1 MAKATA
7 TATVTKRGE
16 TIDIVPAGAS
26 AGPDRPD
33 PASFNP
39 DLAEIVEIVRSVVAT
54 LRGDF
59 SAADVTLYG
68 ELQALGAFIAAT
80 KAEIA
85 AIRPDDIQ
93 QKHLPTATDE
103 LSAVVGATAQATGEI
118 LDVVEQIEKLGPQL
132 AAEHAAKVTEL
143 VTRIYEACNFQ
154 DITGQRITKVVKAL
168 QQIDTKVAAILAA
181 FGDKL
186 PGEHAPR
193 APDASR
199 AAVPAATAQP
209 SQATPS
215 EADLLNGPQLPGQ
228 GISQADIDA
237 LFGD

>member
-1 MAKATA
+1 MAKAMA
-7 TATVTKRGE
+7 TASVLE
-16 TIDIVPAGAS
+16 TSEGTET
-26 AGPDRPD
+26 PDR
-33 PASFNP
+33 
-39 DLAEIVEIVRSVVAT
+39 AEIVEIVRSVVSS

-59 SAADVTLYG
+59 SAADVTLFG
-68 ELQALGAFIAAT
+68 ELQALGAFIAAA

-118 LDVVEQIEKLGPQL
+118 LDVVEQIEKLGPSL

-154 DITGQRITKVVKAL
+154 DITGQRITKVVKTL
-168 QQIDTKVAAILAA
+168 QQIDAKVAAILAA

-186 PGEHAPR
+186 PGEHTAP
-193 APDASR
+193 AP
-199 AAVPAATAQP
+199 AAAPAAPAPAATSA
-209 SQATPS
+209 
-215 EADLLNGPQLPGQ
+215 EAGLLNGPQLPGQ

>member
-1 MAKATA
+1 MAKALARSEAIEMTSEA
-7 TATVTKRGE
+7 PER
-16 TIDIVPAGAS
+16 
-26 AGPDRPD
+26 
-33 PASFNP
+33 
-39 DLAEIVEIVRSVVAT
+39 AEIVEIVRSVVST

-68 ELQALGAFIAAT
+68 ELQALGSFIAAA
-80 KAEIA
+80 KAEIS

-118 LDVVEQIEKLGPQL
+118 LDVVEQIEKMRAEL
-132 AAEHAAKVTEL
+132 AAEQAAKVTDL

-154 DITGQRITKVVKAL
+154 DITGQRITKVVKTL
-168 QQIDTKVAAILAA
+168 QQIDVKVTAILAA

-186 PGEHAPR
+186 PGEHARPV
-193 APDASR
+193 PV
-199 AAVPAATAQP
+199 AVPEPAADARP
-209 SQATPS
+209 D
-215 EADLLNGPQLPGQ
+215 ADLLNGPQLPGQ

>member
-1 MAKATA
+1 MAKAMA
-7 TATVTKRGE
+7 AAMRESVTRDGA
-16 TIDIVPAGAS
+16 IDITAA
-26 AGPDRPD
+26 AD
-33 PASFNP
+33 PASRDP
-39 DLAEIVEIVRSVVAT
+39 DRAEIVEIVRGVVST

-59 SAADVTLYG
+59 SAADVTLYS
-68 ELQALGAFIAAT
+68 ELQALGGFIAAA

-103 LSAVVGATAQATGEI
+103 LSAVVGATAAATGEI

-168 QQIDTKVAAILAA
+168 QQIDAKVAAILAA

-186 PGEHAPR
+186 PGEHAPH
-193 APDASR
+193 
-199 AAVPAATAQP
+199 AAVPAALPQP
-209 SQATPS
+209 SETGPS
-215 EADLLNGPQLPGQ
+215 DAAPAPGMQDGAGLLNGPQLPGQ

>member
-1 MAKATA
+1 MAKAMA
-7 TATVTKRGE
+7 TAS
-16 TIDIVPAGAS
+16 ILPAGDVDS
-26 AGPDRPD
+26 DR
-33 PASFNP
+33 
-39 DLAEIVEIVRSVVAT
+39 AEIVEIVRGVVSS

-59 SAADVTLYG
+59 TAADVTLYS
-68 ELQALGAFIAAT
+68 ELQALGAFIAAA

-154 DITGQRITKVVKAL
+154 DITGQRITKVVKTL
-168 QQIDTKVAAILAA
+168 QQIDVKVAAILAA
-181 FGDKL
+181 FGEQL
-186 PGEHAPR
+186 PGDHAPH
-193 APDASR
+193 A
-199 AAVPAATAQP
+199 PAAADAAP
-209 SQATPS
+209 AAASA
-215 EADLLNGPQLPGQ
+215 EAGLLNGPQLAGQ

-237 LFGD
+237 LFAD

>member
-1 MAKATA
+1 MAKAMAAMPMTRGP
-7 TATVTKRGE
+7 VTRDAA
-16 TIDIVPAGAS
+16 IDITAA
-26 AGPDRPD
+26 ADPDR
-33 PASFNP
+33 
-39 DLAEIVEIVRSVVAT
+39 AEIVEIVRSVVST
-54 LRGDF
+54 LHGDF
-59 SAADVTLYG
+59 SAADVMLYS
-68 ELQALGAFIAAT
+68 ELQALGGFIAAA

-154 DITGQRITKVVKAL
+154 DITGQRITKVVKTL
-168 QQIDTKVAAILAA
+168 QQIDAKVAAILAA

-186 PGEHAPR
+186 PGEHAPH
-193 APDASR
+193 
-199 AAVPAATAQP
+199 AAAPAAPQ
-209 SQATPS
+209 PS
-215 EADLLNGPQLPGQ
+215 EAGPAGAAPAEAGLLNGPQLPGQ

>member
-1 MAKATA
+1 MAKALA
-7 TATVTKRGE
+7 RSEA
-16 TIDIVPAGAS
+16 IDMSSEA
-26 AGPDRPD
+26 PDR
-33 PASFNP
+33 
-39 DLAEIVEIVRSVVAT
+39 AEIVEIVRSVVST

-68 ELQALGAFIAAT
+68 ELQALGSFIAAA
-80 KAEIA
+80 KAEIS

-103 LSAVVGATAQATGEI
+103 LSAVVGATAAATGEI
-118 LDVVEQIEKLGPQL
+118 LDVVEQMEKMRAEL
-132 AAEHAAKVTEL
+132 AAEQAAKVTDL

-154 DITGQRITKVVKAL
+154 DITGQRITKVVKTL
-168 QQIDTKVAAILAA
+168 QQIDVKVAAILAA

-186 PGEHAPR
+186 PGEHASLTPVAAA
-193 APDASR
+193 APEPVRDAR
-199 AAVPAATAQP
+199 PD
-209 SQATPS
+209 
-215 EADLLNGPQLPGQ
+215 ADLLNGPQLPGQ